1 MEFMGYRREN
11 GKVGIRNHVLVVS
24 SVSCANGV
32 VEAIGRALPDV
43 VTVVHGYGCG
53 YGRIEDVIVSG
64 RVLSRLA
71 DNPNVGAVL
80 FIGLGCEVLSPDRL
94 VGEVK
99 GKPVEVLVVQKD
111 GGSAATTA
119 KGIQIAARFLAEL
132 KVQERVPASVSELV
146 VALECGGSDAF
157 SGITANPAVGVA
169 ADRLVAEGATAILSE
184 TTEMI
189 GTAHILKRRGATI
202 EVGEQVERLVNEHEK
217 KVREEL
223 GDRAGMVIAPGNIE
237 GGLSS
242 ITEKSLG
249 CITKAGSTPINEVV
263 GYAERP
269 TKQGLVIM
277 DTPGYDIDSMA
288 GMVGGGAQMI
298 IFTTGRGS
306 VAGFPAVPVIKVASN
321 AEMFRNMPGDMDV
334 NAGTIADGDKTLDE
348 VGQEIFDLVLRTAGG
363 QKTCAE
369 VNRSQPFNYLKQ
381 GPTF

>member
-1 MEFMGYRREN
+1 MEFMGYRRKD
-11 GKVGIRNHVLVVS
+11 GRAGIRNHVLVVS

-43 VTVVHGYGCG
+43 VTVVNAYGCG
-53 YGRIEDVIVSG
+53 AGGEDFLNGS
-64 RVLSRLA
+64 RVLSGLA
-71 DNPNVGAVL
+71 GGPNVGAVL
-80 FIGLGCEVLSPDRL
+80 IIGLGCEGLSAERFA
-94 VGEVK
+94 GMVK
-99 GKPVEVLVVQKD
+99 DKTVETLVVQKD

-119 KGIQIAARFLAEL
+119 RGIEIALQFLAEL
-132 KVQERVPASVSELV
+132 KVQERVPVAVSELV

-169 ADRLVAEGATAILSE
+169 ADRLVTEGATVILSE

-189 GTAHILKRRGATI
+189 GTAHILKRRGATP
-202 EVGEQVERLVNEHEK
+202 ELGEQVEKLVNDQEK
-217 KVREEL
+217 KVRDAL
-223 GDRAGMVIAPGNIE
+223 GERAGMVIAPGNIE

-249 CITKAGSTPINEVV
+249 CITKAGSSPINEVI

-269 TKQGLVIM
+269 TKRGLVIM

-288 GMVGGGAQMI
+288 GMAGGGAQMI

-334 NAGTIADGDKTLDE
+334 NAGTIADGDRTLDE
-348 VGQEIFDLVLRTAGG
+348 VGQEIFDLVLRVAGG
-363 QKTCAE
+363 QQTCAE

>member
-53 YGRIEDVIVSG
+53 YGCIEDVIVSG

-146 VALECGGSDAF
+146 VALECGRSDAF

-189 GTAHILKRRGATI
+189 GTAHILKRRGVTI

-348 VGQEIFDLVLRTAGG
+348 VGQEIFDLVLRVAGG
-363 QKTCAE
+363 QQTCAE
-369 VNRSQPFNYLKQ
+369 LNRSQPFNYLKQ

>member
-348 VGQEIFDLVLRTAGG
+348 VGQEIFDLVLRVAGG
-363 QKTCAE
+363 QQTCAE

>member
-53 YGRIEDVIVSG
+53 YGCIEDVIVSG

-249 CITKAGSTPINEVV
+249 CITKAGSSPINEVV

-269 TKQGLVIM
+269 TKRGLVIM

-334 NAGTIADGDKTLDE
+334 NAGTIADGDKALDE

>member
-249 CITKAGSTPINEVV
+249 CITKAGSSPINEVV

-269 TKQGLVIM
+269 TKQGLIIM

>member
-53 YGRIEDVIVSG
+53 YGCIEDVIVSG

>member
-119 KGIQIAARFLAEL
+119 KGIEIAARFLAEL

-169 ADRLVAEGATAILSE
+169 ADRLVAEEATAILSE

-348 VGQEIFDLVLRTAGG
+348 VGQEIFDLVLRVAGG
-363 QKTCAE
+363 QQTCAE

>member
-269 TKQGLVIM
+269 TKRGLVIM